1 MMERLARGA
10 MKGPRRLSVWVV
22 VFLAGC
28 EGGDT
33 LDPRAEPP
41 SSPAA
46 PDPPPAAASLVI
58 EVPKVLED
66 RLTHALVDLNE
77 WVSADT
83 TFIDYSVI
91 RVTARD
97 QAGRLVTGAEPVV
110 RFASGGDIVTYRPLH
125 GDRLQ
130 EVRLQRASGRG
141 VWSILTRETP
151 AETQFL
157 TITARLGNA
166 ADTMVVILPTT
177 LDTVTAPRTLPYGIN
192 LDNVGER
199 VSTPLNWFSS
209 RAGAADIRYEF
220 LVEDDPSHR
229 RPILE
234 VAQNGSGELE
244 ITAVGQ
250 GRGALRYRA
259 RSSAFEQST
268 GWFLAAVDHC
278 YTPERRTYE
287 RASTGFR
294 VNLVFEEPDHW
305 STCAKALLDH
315 AVGFYEAALKANT
328 DPLVFPIWVYDGDE
342 RCPGRA
348 CGGPRGPR
356 VEREEGDGFYF
367 ARGGIYWREDGVY
380 ATPFGHVPIQVT
392 YETMLHELGHAF
404 GIGTYWHYGD
414 VQLVNAS
421 RNPGRMADTHFPG
434 PNAVAA
440 FDEAGGGGYGGGKVP
455 VMNNPSRPGADQH
468 WRSMLCGE
476 IMSYSRCGERRV
488 VSAITLGAL
497 ADFGWIVDMSVAEEY
512 TLPSADMAA
521 SILAD
526 SIVGH
531 DDVLMLVE
539 PPDGR

>member
-1 MMERLARGA
+1 
-10 MKGPRRLSVWVV
+10 MKGPRGLSVWVV

-33 LDPRAEPP
+33 FNPRAEPP

-83 TFIDYSVI
+83 TFFDYSVI

-141 VWSILTRETP
+141 VWSLLPGETP

-166 ADTMVVILPTT
+166 ADTMVVILPTS

-220 LVEDDPSHR
+220 L
-229 RPILE
+229 
-234 VAQNGSGELE
+234 
-244 ITAVGQ
+244 
-250 GRGALRYRA
+250 
-259 RSSAFEQST
+259 
-268 GWFLAAVDHC
+268 
-278 YTPERRTYE
+278 
-287 RASTGFR
+287 
-294 VNLVFEEPDHW
+294 
-305 STCAKALLDH
+305 
-315 AVGFYEAALKANT
+315 
-328 DPLVFPIWVYDGDE
+328 
-342 RCPGRA
+342 
-348 CGGPRGPR
+348 
-356 VEREEGDGFYF
+356 
-367 ARGGIYWREDGVY
+367 
-380 ATPFGHVPIQVT
+380 
-392 YETMLHELGHAF
+392 
-404 GIGTYWHYGD
+404 
-414 VQLVNAS
+414 
-421 RNPGRMADTHFPG
+421 
-434 PNAVAA
+434 
-440 FDEAGGGGYGGGKVP
+440 
-455 VMNNPSRPGADQH
+455 
-468 WRSMLCGE
+468 
-476 IMSYSRCGERRV
+476 
-488 VSAITLGAL
+488 
-497 ADFGWIVDMSVAEEY
+497 
-512 TLPSADMAA
+512 
-521 SILAD
+521 
-526 SIVGH
+526 
-531 DDVLMLVE
+531 
-539 PPDGR
+539 

>member
-1 MMERLARGA
+1 
-10 MKGPRRLSVWVV
+10 MKGQSRLSASVV
-22 VFLAGC
+22 ILLAGC

-33 LDPRAEPP
+33 FNPRAEPP

-46 PDPPPAAASLVI
+46 PDPSPAAASLVI

-66 RLTHALVDLNE
+66 RLTHAVVDFNE

-83 TFIDYSVI
+83 TFLGYSVI

-97 QAGRLVTGAEPVV
+97 QAGRLVTGEEPIV

-130 EVRLQRASGRG
+130 EVRLQRASRRG
-141 VWSILTRETP
+141 VWSILPGETP
-151 AETQFL
+151 AEAQL
-157 TITARLGNA
+157 LKIIARLGNA

-177 LDTVTAPRTLPYGIN
+177 LEAVTAPRTLPYGIN
-192 LDNVGER
+192 LDDVGER

-220 LVEDDPSHR
+220 LVQDDPGHG

-250 GRGALRYRA
+250 GRAPLRYRA

-268 GWFLAAVDHC
+268 GWFLTAVDHC

-294 VNLVFEEPDHW
+294 VNLVFEEPDDW

-328 DPLVFPIWVYDGDE
+328 DPLGFPIMVYDGDE
-342 RCPGRA
+342 RCSSLA
-348 CGGPRGPR
+348 CGGARGPR

-367 ARGGIYWREDGVY
+367 ARGGLYWREDGVY
-380 ATPFGHVPIQVT
+380 ATPFGHVRSRLPT
-392 YETMLHELGHAF
+392 TRCCMNWGMRSASGH
-404 GIGTYWHYGD
+404 T
-414 VQLVNAS
+414 
-421 RNPGRMADTHFPG
+421 
-434 PNAVAA
+434 
-440 FDEAGGGGYGGGKVP
+440 
-455 VMNNPSRPGADQH
+455 GATATCS
-468 WRSMLCGE
+468 W
-476 IMSYSRCGERRV
+476 
-488 VSAITLGAL
+488 
-497 ADFGWIVDMSVAEEY
+497 
-512 TLPSADMAA
+512 
-521 SILAD
+521 
-526 SIVGH
+526 
-531 DDVLMLVE
+531 
-539 PPDGR
+539 